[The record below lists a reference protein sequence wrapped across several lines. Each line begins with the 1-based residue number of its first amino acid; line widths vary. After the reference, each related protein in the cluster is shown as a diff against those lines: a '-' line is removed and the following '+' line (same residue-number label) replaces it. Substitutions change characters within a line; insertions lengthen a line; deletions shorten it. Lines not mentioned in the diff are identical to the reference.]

1 MLMRTKQIRPLLIAV
16 VLLLLGAMPSVA
28 QSAFS
33 IIERDRSFTAGNYGV
48 YPDKYLPTQTPAPKG
63 YQPFYISHYGRH
75 GSRYLND
82 MKGYKEPYKT
92 LQQADSL
99 GKLTEVGKMALREM
113 KAYIDDAEG
122 RWGDLTDL
130 GTAQQCAIAHRMLQ
144 NYPMVFR
151 NGAFVDARST
161 IVTRCVLSMGAFVL
175 QLIKER
181 PKLQVSM
188 SNSYSDMWYMNHQ
201 SKALRDSASNAHAQ
215 KAINRFI
222 AKRWRDH
229 RLGSLFFNDSA
240 YVRQHVDLLWTIY
253 YLIKASLI
261 QQNSQEG
268 LGLNPLLSVFTN
280 EELYVFW
287 QLENAWSYLH
297 SGFYT
302 RNGGMQPYT
311 QLNLLEKM
319 ISEADSIVA
328 TKQHGASL
336 RFGHETVLL
345 PLVCLMGVNGY
356 DLQTGN
362 LDELEPKGWWASQVY
377 PMAGNLQIVFYRK
390 NAADKDPLI
399 KVLLNEKEAT
409 LPLSSDLAP
418 YYRWSDVRSLFL
430 KRIAEGESALGSKR

>member
-1 MLMRTKQIRPLLIAV
+1 MLMRTKQIRPLLIAA
-16 VLLLLGAMPSVA
+16 VLLLLGAIPSVA
-28 QSAFS
+28 QSVFS

-48 YPDKYLPTQTPAPKG
+48 YPDKDLPTQTPTPKG

-82 MKGYKEPYKT
+82 MKGYKEPYRT

-99 GKLTEVGKMALREM
+99 GKLTNVGKMALREI

-130 GTAQQCAIAHRMLQ
+130 GTGQQCAIAHRMLQ

-151 NGAFVDARST
+151 KGAFVDARST
-161 IVTRCVLSMGAFVL
+161 IVTRCALSMGAFVL
-175 QLIKER
+175 QLVKER

-188 SNSYSDMWYMNHQ
+188 SNSYSNMWYMNHQ
-201 SKALRDSASNAHAQ
+201 NKALRDSSSNAHAQ
-215 KAINRFI
+215 KVINRFI
-222 AKRWRDH
+222 AKRWKDH
-229 RLGSLFFNDSA
+229 RLSNLFFNDSA
-240 YVRQHVDLLWTIY
+240 YVRQHVDLLWTVY
-253 YLIKASLI
+253 YLIKSSLI

-268 LGLNPLLSVFTN
+268 LGLNPLLSVFTS

-287 QLENAWSYLH
+287 QVENAWSYLH
-297 SGFYT
+297 SGFCT
-302 RNGGMQPYT
+302 RNGGMQPYS
-311 QLNLLEKM
+311 QLNLLEKI
-319 ISEADSIVA
+319 ISEADSIIIS
-328 TKQHGASL
+328 KQHGASL

-356 DLQTGN
+356 DFQTGN
-362 LDELEPKGWWASQVY
+362 LDELESKGWWANQVY

-390 NAADKDPLI
+390 NVADKDPLI

-409 LPLSSDLAP
+409 LPLPSDLAP
-418 YYRWSDVRSLFL
+418 YYRWSDFRSFYL
-430 KRIAEGESALGSKR
+430 KRIAAGESALGIKR

>member
-1 MLMRTKQIRPLLIAV
+1 MRNKQIRPLLIAV
-16 VLLLLGAMPSVA
+16 VLLLGAMQSVA

-48 YPDKYLPTQTPAPKG
+48 YPDKDLPRQTAAPKG

-92 LQQADSL
+92 LQKADSL
-99 GKLTEVGKMALREM
+99 GKLTAVGKMALREI

-122 RWGDLTDL
+122 RWGDLTDF
-130 GTAQQCAIAHRMLQ
+130 GSQQQRDIAHRMLH
-144 NYPMVFR
+144 NFPTVFQHD
-151 NGAFVDARST
+151 AFIDARST
-161 IVTRCVLSMGAFVL
+161 IVTRCALSMGAFML
-175 QLIKER
+175 QLVKER
-181 PKLQVSM
+181 PTLHTSM
-188 SNSYSDMWYMNHQ
+188 FNSYSDMWYLNYQ
-201 SKALRDSASNAHAQ
+201 NKALRDSATNQHAQ

-222 AKRWRDH
+222 AKRWRNH
-229 RLGSLFFNDSA
+229 RLTNLFFNDSV
-240 YVRQHVDLLWTIY
+240 YVQKHVDLMWTVY

-287 QLENAWSYLH
+287 QVENAWSYLH
-297 SGFYT
+297 SGFCT

-311 QLNLLEKM
+311 QLNLLQK
-319 ISEADSIVA
+319 IVSEADSVIDG
-328 TKQHGASL
+328 KQRGASL

-345 PLVCLMGVNGY
+345 PLVCLMGINGY
-356 DLQTGN
+356 DYKTGN
-362 LDELEPKGWWASQVY
+362 LDELEPKGWWANLVY

-390 NAADKDPLI
+390 NEADKDPLI
-399 KVLLNEKEAT
+399 KLLLNEKEAT

-418 YYRWSDVRSLFL
+418 YYRWSDVRRFLL
-430 KRIAEGESALGSKR
+430 KRIADGQSALGIKR

>member
-1 MLMRTKQIRPLLIAV
+1 MRTKQIRPLLIAA
-16 VLLLLGAMPSVA
+16 VLLLLGAMQSVA
-28 QSAFS
+28 QSVFP

-48 YPDKYLPTQTPAPKG
+48 YPDKDLPMQTPAPKG

-92 LQQADSL
+92 LHQADSL
-99 GKLTEVGKMALREM
+99 GKLTEVGKMALREI

-130 GTAQQCAIAHRMLQ
+130 GTRQQTAIAHRMLQ

-151 NGAFVDARST
+151 KDAFVDARST
-161 IVTRCVLSMGAFVL
+161 IVTRCALSMGAFVL

-188 SNSYSDMWYMNHQ
+188 SNTLSDMWYMNYQ
-201 SKALRDSASNAHAQ
+201 NKALRDSATNAHAQ
-215 KAINRFI
+215 KAINRFV

-229 RLGSLFFNDSA
+229 RLSGLFFNDSA
-240 YVRQHVDLLWTIY
+240 YVKQHVDLLWTVY
-253 YLIKASLI
+253 YMIKASLI

-268 LGLNPLLSVFTN
+268 QGLNPLLSVFTS
-280 EELYVFW
+280 EELYFFW
-287 QLENAWSYLH
+287 QVENAWSYLH
-297 SGFYT
+297 SGFCT

-311 QLNLLEKM
+311 QLNLLGKI
-319 ISEADSIVA
+319 ISEADSIIA
-328 TKQHGASL
+328 SKQHGASL

-345 PLVCLMGVNGY
+345 PLVCLMGINGF
-356 DLQTGN
+356 DLATDN
-362 LDELEPKGWWASQVY
+362 FDELEEKGWWCSDVF
-377 PMAGNLQIVFYRK
+377 PMAANLQFIFYRSSPR
-390 NAADKDPLI
+390 DKDVLM

-409 LPLSSDLAP
+409 LPIATDCAP
-418 YYRWSDVRSLFL
+418 YYHWADVRSYC
-430 KRIAEGESALGSKR
+430 LGKLEDNP

>member
-1 MLMRTKQIRPLLIAV
+1 MRTKQIRPLLIAA

-28 QSAFS
+28 QSVFS

-48 YPDKYLPTQTPAPKG
+48 YPDKDLPTQTPTPKG

-82 MKGYKEPYKT
+82 MKGYKEPYRT

-99 GKLTEVGKMALREM
+99 GKLTNVGKMALREI

-130 GTAQQCAIAHRMLQ
+130 GTGQQCAIAHRMLQ

-287 QLENAWSYLH
+287 QVENAWSYLH
-297 SGFYT
+297 SGFCT

-328 TKQHGASL
+328 SKQHGASL

-362 LDELEPKGWWASQVY
+362 LDELEPKGWWANQVY

-418 YYRWSDVRSLFL
+418 YYRWSDFRSFYL
-430 KRIAEGESALGSKR
+430 KRIAAGRSALGIKR

>member
-1 MLMRTKQIRPLLIAV
+1 
-16 VLLLLGAMPSVA
+16 
-28 QSAFS
+28 
-33 IIERDRSFTAGNYGV
+33 
-48 YPDKYLPTQTPAPKG
+48 
-63 YQPFYISHYGRH
+63 
-75 GSRYLND
+75 
-82 MKGYKEPYKT
+82 
-92 LQQADSL
+92 
-99 GKLTEVGKMALREM
+99 
-113 KAYIDDAEG
+113 
-122 RWGDLTDL
+122 
-130 GTAQQCAIAHRMLQ
+130 
-144 NYPMVFR
+144 
-151 NGAFVDARST
+151 
-161 IVTRCVLSMGAFVL
+161 MGAFVL

-287 QLENAWSYLH
+287 QVENAWSYLH
-297 SGFYT
+297 SGFCT
-302 RNGGMQPYT
+302 RNGGMLPYT

-328 TKQHGASL
+328 SKQHGASL

-345 PLVCLMGVNGY
+345 PLVCLMGVNGF

-362 LDELEPKGWWASQVY
+362 LDELETKGWWANQVY

-418 YYRWSDVRSLFL
+418 YYRWSDFRSFYL
-430 KRIAEGESALGSKR
+430 KRIAAGRLALGIKR